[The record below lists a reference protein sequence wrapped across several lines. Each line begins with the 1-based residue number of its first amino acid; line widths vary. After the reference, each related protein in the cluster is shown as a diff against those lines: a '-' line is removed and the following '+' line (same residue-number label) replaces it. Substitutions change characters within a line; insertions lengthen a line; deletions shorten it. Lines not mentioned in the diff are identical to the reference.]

1 MPKRR
6 RYEELRERCPKLV
19 ALVEELMRKGLEGV
33 SDVGAWSMEMRLKNQ
48 QLAGGAS
55 SACTEDLIKEHTNLI
70 TRLI

>member
-1 MPKRR
+1 
-6 RYEELRERCPKLV
+6 
-19 ALVEELMRKGLEGV
+19 MRKGIEGV

-48 QLAGGAS
+48 QLAGGVA